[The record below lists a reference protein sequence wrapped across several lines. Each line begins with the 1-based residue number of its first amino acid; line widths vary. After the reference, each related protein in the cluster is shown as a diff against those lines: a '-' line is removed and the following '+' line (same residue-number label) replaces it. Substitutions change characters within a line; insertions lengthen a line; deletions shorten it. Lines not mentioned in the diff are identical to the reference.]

1 MFNEP
6 LPVKPQ
12 RQSVKAMTCKEPER
26 IRAVRAKLLL
36 LHLVNDTEIQVCQ
49 QLLQSTCH
57 FQPQVQA
64 QQMRLSYVRC
74 FFGIGGDSTLDV
86 RAARRSSDASFY
98 QSQKWLEGSGAKVS
112 LKGIR

>member
-26 IRAVRAKLLL
+26 IRTVRAKLLL
-36 LHLVNDTEIQVCQ
+36 LHLVNDTGIQAYQ
-49 QLLQSTCH
+49 QLLYTCH

-86 RAARRSSDASFY
+86 RAARRSSETSFY